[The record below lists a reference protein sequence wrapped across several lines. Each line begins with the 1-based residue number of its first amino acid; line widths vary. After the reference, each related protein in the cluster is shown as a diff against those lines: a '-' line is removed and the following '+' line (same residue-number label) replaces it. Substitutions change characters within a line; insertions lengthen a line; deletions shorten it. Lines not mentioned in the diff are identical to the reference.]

1 MFMQLRFLRLTIIA
15 FCCSFLRANAQ
26 LTVGYLPL
34 FNFRQPALYQLPLGH
49 LTHLNLAFIRA
60 DSAGTISMPAWAD
73 TVVTMAHASGVKVL
87 GSFGGGNPPA
97 YYAQLLS
104 GGQAGALAAAIAR
117 FASLHSLDGID
128 VDLEGSLINE
138 HYTAFVSGLAL
149 RLRREHKIVS
159 AALATWSA
167 SRIPDSALQRFDL
180 INVMSY
186 DRTGP
191 WTPGKPGPHAPY
203 QMAVEDLGYWI
214 LKRGLDRKKIILGLP
229 FYGYR
234 FSGSGISSM
243 PYSEIYAADSSA
255 RSKDSIMF
263 ADSSIVYFNS
273 EATIRRK
280 TALAMRQAGGVMI
293 WQVLQDTDN
302 NALLSAIRETIQTFS
317 RRKKPRAR

>member
-1 MFMQLRFLRLTIIA
+1 MHPRLLRLTFIA
-15 FCCSFLRANAQ
+15 CCSIFLRANAQ
-26 LTVGYLPL
+26 PAVGYLPL
-34 FNFRQPALYQLPLGH
+34 FNFRQPALERLPLRY
-49 LTHLNLAFIRA
+49 LSHLNLAFIRA

-73 TVVTMAHASGVKVL
+73 SVITMAHASGVKVL

-104 GGQAGALAAAIAR
+104 GDKAGLLAAEIAR
-117 FASLHSLDGID
+117 FASLHRLDGID
-128 VDLEGSLINE
+128 VDLEGAMINE
-138 HYTAFVSGLAL
+138 HYAGFVAELAT
-149 RLRREHKIVS
+149 RLHRKHRIIS

-167 SRIPDSALQRFDL
+167 TRIPDSTLQRFDL
-180 INVMSY
+180 ISIMSY
-186 DRTGP
+186 DKTGP
-191 WTPGKPGPHAPY
+191 WTPGRPGPHAPY

-214 LKRGLDRKKIILGLP
+214 LKRGLDRKKIMLGLP

-243 PYSEIYAADSSA
+243 SYNEIYAADSSA
-255 RSKDSIMF
+255 GSRDSIRF

-280 TALAMRQAGGVMI
+280 TELAMRQAGGVMI

-302 NALLSAIRETIQTFS
+302 NALLSAIRETMQTFN
-317 RRKKPRAR
+317 RRKKIRQK

>member
-1 MFMQLRFLRLTIIA
+1 MQQRLVRLIVIA
-15 FCCSFLRANAQ
+15 CCSLFLRADAQ
-26 LTVGYLPL
+26 HTVGYLPL
-34 FNFRQPALYQLPLGH
+34 YNFRQPALGRLPLAN

-60 DSAGTISMPAWAD
+60 DSAGNISMPAWAD
-73 TVVTMAHASGVKVL
+73 SVVALAHASGVKVL

-104 GGQAGALAAAIAR
+104 GDSATTLAAAIAG
-117 FASLHSLDGID
+117 FAYLHRLDGID
-128 VDLEGSLINE
+128 VDLEGSMISDR
-138 HYTAFVSGLAL
+138 YPTFVSALANL
-149 RLRREHKIVS
+149 LHRQHKIVS

-167 SRIPDSALQRFDL
+167 SRIPDSTLQRFDF

-191 WTPGKPGPHAPY
+191 WTPGKPGPHAPF

-234 FSGSGISSM
+234 FSRNSITSM
-243 PYSEIYAADSSA
+243 SYNEIYAADTSA
-255 RSKDSIMF
+255 RVKDSIML
-263 ADSSIVYFNS
+263 ADSSTVYFNS

-280 TALAMRQAGGVMI
+280 TDLAIRRAGGVMI
-293 WQVLQDTDN
+293 WQLLQDTDN
-302 NALLSAIRETIQTFS
+302 NALLSAIRETMQTFN
-317 RRKKPRAR
+317 RRKKFSR